1 MSLCPLCQQRPPRRI
16 CPALSNQICARCC
29 GEERERTIQCPWEC
43 EHLMEARAHEP
54 RNRLPEAL
62 PNREFRVDESFI
74 QKNSG
79 LVQTLVSTVYF
90 SADQTQAVDLDVR
103 EVLQSVIAERL
114 GSEAPVAR
122 EMVDRE
128 MVDRKPVERE
138 PVKRET
144 AKPMLT
150 AVLGRM
156 ERFQLA
162 AKADGV
168 HFPEEDIT
176 MVLVFM
182 QRQEYL
188 FNNQRALGRAF
199 LQLLQLQIVSHMAS
213 SGYDIERLE

>member
-1 MSLCPLCQQRPPRRI
+1 
-16 CPALSNQICARCC
+16 
-29 GEERERTIQCPWEC
+29 
-43 EHLMEARAHEP
+43 MEARAHET
-54 RNRLPEAL
+54 RNRLPQAL

-90 SADQTQAVDLDVR
+90 SADETQAVDLDVR
-103 EVLQSVIAERL
+103 EVLQSIIAERL
-114 GSEAPVAR
+114 GSEAPL
-122 EMVDRE
+122 E
-128 MVDRKPVERE
+128 
-138 PVKRET
+138 RET
-144 AKPMLT
+144 AKPVLK
-150 AVLGRM
+150 AVSGRM

-176 MVLVFM
+176 MVLVFI

-213 SGYDIERLE
+213 SGYDIQRLE